1 MFACFLSP
9 PGLVVGRCGAAAGAP
24 SPPSYDRSETASS
37 TGPPEDYKKVC
48 HRSGG
53 KRFPSHLHSCLVLSL
68 RSRRSPF
75 IVKVSLSDRLLE
87 VRHTGLIKR
96 GQTAEE
102 AVGLEA
108 GAGCGE
114 DVQEGIDGGG

>member
-1 MFACFLSP
+1 MQKLGHLTP

-37 TGPPEDYKKVC
+37 TGPPEDYTKVC
-48 HRSGG
+48 HRSGV

-87 VRHTGLIKR
+87 VRHTGLIKQ
-96 GQTAEE
+96 GQTASRENPKI
-102 AVGLEA
+102 VRRFY
-108 GAGCGE
+108 
-114 DVQEGIDGGG
+114 GGTTHGKLSG